1 MTRVARFEISYT
13 QFVDPTGRPVGPLPD
28 FAREADA
35 LLPLYRG
42 MMLTRRFDAK
52 AIALQ
57 RTGRL
62 GTYASSLGQEAVT
75 VGLASAVLS
84 RDRGA
89 ALAGREPAGDAALL
103 GR

>member
-1 MTRVARFEISYT
+1 MTTVARFEISFT
-13 QFVDPTGRPVGPLPD
+13 QFVDPTGRAVGALPD
-28 FAREADA
+28 FARAPEA

-75 VGLASAVLS
+75 VGLAQRHAARRTCCCRPIARPARSS
-84 RDRGA
+84 GA
-89 ALAGREPAGDAALL
+89 A
-103 GR
+103 